1 MSAGSV
7 PILLTL
13 VFVALKLLG
22 GISWNWEWVFS
33 PIWISILGI
42 LVALVVKLGAV
53 VMPRKHRKRG
63 K

>member
-42 LVALVVKLGAV
+42 LVALVVKLGAM